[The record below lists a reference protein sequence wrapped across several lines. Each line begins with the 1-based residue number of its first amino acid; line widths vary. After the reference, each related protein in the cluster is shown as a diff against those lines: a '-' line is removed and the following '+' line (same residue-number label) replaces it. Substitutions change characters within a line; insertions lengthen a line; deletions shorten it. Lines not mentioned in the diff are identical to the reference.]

1 MKRFFVIFA
10 VVSLTVG
17 VAYAQDFGEY
27 PNEIGIYNTV
37 TPTGDPSEIYIDS
50 PTGAG
55 GYNMFLVIS
64 NATDEG
70 AGTALET
77 IGGFELSVVRPA
89 GWNMVV
95 TLPAAVLDL
104 DGAAEHFYCSGAIP
118 VTGDFTVLCEIQ
130 FGSFGGA
137 ASGWILL
144 TPYSNGE
151 QSIPGHMAITDADNN
166 FVLSRAF
173 PISGDYEAP
182 VAGINMQ
189 AVDTEDVSWGSV
201 KSLFQ

>member
-1 MKRFFVIFA
+1 MKRFFVILA
-10 VVSLTVG
+10 VLSLAG
-17 VAYAQDFGEY
+17 AAFAQDFGEY
-27 PNEIGIYNTV
+27 PNEIGIFNTA
-37 TPTGDPSEIYIDS
+37 TPTGADSEIYIDA

-70 AGTALET
+70 ASTALET

-89 GWNMVV
+89 GWNMIV
-95 TLPAAVLDL
+95 TLPAGVLDL

-118 VTGDFTVLCEIQ
+118 VTGDFTVLCDIQ

-137 ASGWILL
+137 ESGWIFL

-151 QSIPGHMAITDADNN
+151 QSIPGHMAITDAENN

-173 PISGDYEAP
+173 PISGSYEDP

-189 AVDTEDVSWGSV
+189 ATPTEDVSWGSV